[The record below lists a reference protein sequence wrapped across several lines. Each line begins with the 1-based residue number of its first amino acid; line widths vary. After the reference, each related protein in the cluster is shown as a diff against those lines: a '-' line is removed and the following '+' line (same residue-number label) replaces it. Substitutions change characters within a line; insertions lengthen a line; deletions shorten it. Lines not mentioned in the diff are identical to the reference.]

1 MSTLFTKL
9 INGVSHLIGSVL
21 AVAGYLVGCAIGLVF
36 VAILIDVVWSLVQ

>member
-9 INGVSHLIGSVL
+9 INGGSRLIGSVL

-36 VAILIDVVWSLVQ
+36 IAILIDVAWSLVQ